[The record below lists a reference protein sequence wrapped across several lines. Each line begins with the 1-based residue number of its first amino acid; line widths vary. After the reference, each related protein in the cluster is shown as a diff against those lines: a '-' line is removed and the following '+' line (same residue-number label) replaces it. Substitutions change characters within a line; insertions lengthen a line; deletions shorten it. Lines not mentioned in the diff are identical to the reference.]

1 MQGVMEAI
9 TGVLG
14 ERVNPDQPLME
25 AGLDSLGAVELRNA
39 VAAKFGVE
47 LSATATIDYPTAATL
62 ASYLAAHM
70 APELGLAAVGAA
82 RGTWAYRAQRV
93 SGEGDRAVRLSTTD
107 VVGLS
112 SVLASPPTGDAGALN
127 PFMVSSC

>member
-1 MQGVMEAI
+1 MEAI

-39 VAAKFGVE
+39 VTAKFGIE
-47 LSATATIDYPTAATL
+47 LSATATIDYPTAAAL

-82 RGTWAYRAQRV
+82 RGTWAQGV
-93 SGEGDRAVRLSTTD
+93 SGEGDRAARLSTTD
-107 VVGLS
+107 IVGMS
-112 SVLASPPTGDAGALN
+112 SVLASPPTSDAGTLT
-127 PFMVSSC
+127 PFMFSCVKDSRQS